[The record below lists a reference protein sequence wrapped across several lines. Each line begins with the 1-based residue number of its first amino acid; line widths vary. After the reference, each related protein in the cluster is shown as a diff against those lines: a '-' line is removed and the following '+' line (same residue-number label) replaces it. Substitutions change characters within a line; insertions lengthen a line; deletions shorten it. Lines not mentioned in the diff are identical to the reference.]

1 MNSCQMYFKLITH
14 LYSNLTEIFK
24 KPKDKTVWSAIV
36 SLVHVLRLMLFKKID
51 MSIVAYELVSKPRL
65 PEPQFGLS
73 IRPITTHE
81 QIESLKMVVGLS
93 NYKPD
98 CINMLH
104 KVFNSGGYGF
114 IAIQNGN
121 PIGCCWASEK
131 TPASLFPVQ
140 IPSKSGDI
148 CVHTLFVSQLNRGQ
162 KLGEVLA
169 SYRLWFLQK
178 RHYKRAIAIVNKDNL
193 AALKVNINLGYATIG
208 EVSGFRL
215 LFWSRLRYI
224 WY

>member
-1 MNSCQMYFKLITH
+1 MYFKLITH
-14 LYSNLTEIFK
+14 LYSNLTETFK
-24 KPKDKTVWSAIV
+24 KPEEKTVWSGIV
-36 SLVHVLRLMLFKKID
+36 SLSQILKLMLFKKVD
-51 MSIVAYELVSKPRL
+51 MSIVAYELASEIHL
-65 PEPQFGLS
+65 PEPQFGLAIHS
-73 IRPITTHE
+73 ITTHE
-81 QIESLKMVVGLS
+81 QIESLNKVVGLA

-104 KVFNSGGYGF
+104 KVFDNGGYGF
-114 IAIQNGN
+114 IAFQNAN

-131 TPASLFPVQ
+131 TPASLFPVK
-140 IPSKSGDI
+140 IPPKPGDI

-178 RHYKRAIAIVNKDNL
+178 RHYKRAIAIVNKDNI
-193 AALKVNINLGYATIG
+193 AALKVNIKLGYATIG

-215 LFWSRLRYI
+215 LFWSRLRYK

>member
-1 MNSCQMYFKLITH
+1 MYFKLIAH
-14 LYSNLTEIFK
+14 LYSNLTEILK
-24 KPKDKTVWSAIV
+24 KPKKKTIWFGIM
-36 SLVHVLRLMLFKKID
+36 SLGQVFKLMLFKKVD
-51 MSIVAYELVSKPRL
+51 MFIVAYKLASETQL
-65 PEPQFGLS
+65 PEPKFGLT
-73 IRPITTHE
+73 IQPVTTHE
-81 QIESLKMVVGLS
+81 QIESLNKVAGLS

-114 IAIQNGN
+114 IAFLNDN

-131 TPASLFPVQ
+131 TPGGLFPVQ
-140 IPSKSGDI
+140 IPSKPGDI
-148 CVHTLFVSQLNRGQ
+148 CVHTLFVSQLGRGQ
-162 KLGEVLA
+162 KLGEALA

-178 RHYKRAIAIVNKDNL
+178 KHYKRAIAIVNKENI
-193 AALKVNINLGYATIG
+193 AAVKVNMKLGYSTIG